1 MIGLLESIEYPEIS
15 HRVIL
20 LGNMNISHRNPQIGH
35 HFSYISYILAGA
47 DPGFPIGMRG
57 ADVRCGRFLA
67 KMYAKSKELGVL
79 SGGGVVWGFRDR
91 PLGSAYVLAIRIFV
105 ILVIILGG
113 SNGVSP
119 VHAPKTGPISF
130 FFAYILPK
138 SARVGGRCPLAGNL
152 GSATDHAKC
161 LSDVKML
168 RKLLEQNMILLMIRH
183 DYWHR

>member
-1 MIGLLESIEYPEIS
+1 
-15 HRVIL
+15 
-20 LGNMNISHRNPQIGH
+20 MNISHRNPQIGH

-47 DPGFPIGMRG
+47 DPGFPIGVGG

-67 KMYAKSKELGVL
+67 KMYAKTKELGVL
-79 SGGGVVWGFRDR
+79 SGGGVVWGFRDH
-91 PLGSAYVLAIRIFV
+91 PLGPAYVLAIRIFV

-113 SNGVSP
+113 SNRASP
-119 VHAPKTGPISF
+119 PKWDPILSF
-130 FFAYILPK
+130 SHTFSPK
-138 SARVGGRCPLAGNL
+138 SARVGGRCPPTGNL

-183 DYWHR
+183 DFWHR